1 MLTETNFFLPIY
13 GIVLRENLDIP
24 SYSVQTGYICH
35 EIIQNEA
42 LLAKIQILMTFEGP
56 NLQVFLGRDLEEN
69 IPGNQLLGHLNIV
82 PERNIAISLHFSCSE
97 N

>member
-56 NLQVFLGRDLEEN
+56 NLQVFLGMDLEEN
-69 IPGNQLLGHLNIV
+69 ISGNRLLGHLNVI
-82 PERNIAISLHFSCSE
+82 PARDYANSLYFSCSE